1 MFQSKKF
8 QLWFI
13 SAKSSLIDTKYLF
26 KKIQYWMF
34 LTRNIIK
41 IHIYK
46 RIFYLAETNV
56 TPLKSYKGEILN
68 ISSLYFAVTI
78 LLSHVINSNK
88 VYLLALP
95 SRGKLSLFLFSSAP
109 QKYCILSSIRF
120 RYSGSFWKLNY
131 LQEKTW

>member
-1 MFQSKKF
+1 
-8 QLWFI
+8 
-13 SAKSSLIDTKYLF
+13 
-26 KKIQYWMF
+26 MF

-46 RIFYLAETNV
+46 RKFYLAETNV

-109 QKYCILSSIRF
+109 QKYSILSSIRF
-120 RYSGSFWKLNY
+120 RYSGSF
-131 LQEKTW
+131 